1 MANELSGSRGA
12 RDIGLPMQILAHR
25 GFWNVPE
32 EKNSWTAIE
41 RAFASGFG
49 IETDIR
55 DQHGRLVIS
64 HDPPSGRCIDFQDVL
79 ALHRR
84 HGAPGPMALNVKADG
99 LQGLFTAE
107 FAGAPTNADDYFFFD
122 MSIPDALGYR
132 SEERRVGKEGVS
144 TCKSRWSPYHY
155 KKKKKLINIMIQAN
169 VT

>member
-1 MANELSGSRGA
+1 
-12 RDIGLPMQILAHR
+12 MQILAHR

-107 FAGAPTNADDYFFFD
+107 FAGAPTDAD
-122 MSIPDALGYR
+122 R
-132 SEERRVGKEGVS
+132 SEEHTSELQSLMRISYAVS
-144 TCKSRWSPYHY
+144 CL
-155 KKKKKLINIMIQAN
+155 KKKKPFTHNHTPI
-169 VT
+169 TY